1 MNDSS
6 NLFANVFG
14 VAGEKDVLNQLVRA
28 SGFSSTMN
36 GSTPQPVL
44 KVPLQMGCFPG
55 QRYFLEN
62 VKSALAEGEFYVD
75 HEAGHLFVWPKPEWV
90 SGGSKLE
97 AVAPT
102 GVSVMELHGTEFV
115 TISNLTVR
123 DSSYVSEGCWCG
135 VAGEPNDAAL
145 VVNASHHVSIEAC
158 SFSAGIGGY
167 AVGGTASNGLRV
179 VGNHVEHVG
188 QGGVM
193 LWGNLLAKTQPEHAT
208 VS

>member
-1 MNDSS
+1 
-6 NLFANVFG
+6 
-14 VAGEKDVLNQLVRA
+14 
-28 SGFSSTMN
+28 
-36 GSTPQPVL
+36 
-44 KVPLQMGCFPG
+44 
-55 QRYFLEN
+55 
-62 VKSALAEGEFYVD
+62 
-75 HEAGHLFVWPKPEWV
+75 
-90 SGGSKLE
+90 
-97 AVAPT
+97 
-102 GVSVMELHGTEFV
+102 MELHGTSFV
-115 TISNLTVR
+115 TISNLTFR
-123 DSSYVSEGCWCG
+123 DASYVSEGCWCG
-135 VAGEPNDAAL
+135 VASEPNDAAL